1 MVAILN
7 LITATVPHRAGVE
20 TPKRVNFY
28 PDSGQMSSHFKK
40 DPGAAPGG
48 FSRPPESGM
57 TGAAFTVFTP
67 NVHAGPTACSIVSQ
81 MNLLKIKGI

>member
-1 MVAILN
+1 
-7 LITATVPHRAGVE
+7 
-20 TPKRVNFY
+20 
-28 PDSGQMSSHFKK
+28 MSSHFKK

-67 NVHAGPTACSIVSQ
+67 NVHAGPTGQQPLGFSTCQCIIFTYTAARLVVK
-81 MNLLKIKGI
+81 LPL